1 MMGTESDL
9 DEPKQTHHENLG
21 QLVLLQRKLDIMNK
35 VILEQREKIRFYSK
49 IEQEHESQSKEVQKM
64 KDTINR
70 LTEETLKLAT
80 FATQVQEL
88 QCELESMK
96 IESDNLKSELKVAQ
110 IAEQNTA
117 RQLVE
122 IKQDYTNHIATILQV
137 GNEDMNYLLYQENTI
152 AALELNLKTW
162 FLKPTSIRP
171 CRTIGFQ
178 IQKPN
183 AARIQIAVF
192 CFHSSIVDITAE
204 APTEFH
210 YTWLRDNCQCPLCVH
225 TSTRQ
230 KLHSSGQVVS
240 QKPLSV
246 QVLADK
252 IRIIWPRD
260 ALLPKTQEHISEY
273 DKKWLQR
280 FQYSGPFQPTIKP
293 VLWDRKNYQ
302 RDTVDYKDFQTPEGF
317 KKVLQQLHDFGL
329 SFLKNVPTEKD
340 TQVEQVAQAFG
351 PIKETFYGKS
361 WNVKNDP
368 NSKNIAY
375 TSLYLGLH
383 MDLMYFE
390 SPPALQFLHCLQNTV
405 KGGTSLFLDL
415 FKVVEDLKR
424 DHPKQFKVLTE
435 FPVRFLYENDGHHMD
450 FNRPTINIDVND
462 GYNIYYSPP
471 FQGPLHGPPEKVDE
485 FYEAFALLERKI
497 NQRDGLYEYLLKEGD
512 LVIFANRRVLHG
524 RDKFDPL
531 SGNRWLKG
539 TYVGFDEFKLSTTAR
554 LRTGFT
560 EKLKTGPGLKEFIE
574 SSSKMT
580 LEESLELN
588 TPKIQPLTK
597 RQHQKLP
604 SWLKTEIPVGQDYK
618 RIKRDLRGLKLNTVC
633 EEARCPNIGECWG
646 GGEDGTATATIMLMG
661 DECTR
666 GCRFCSVKTNRNPN
680 PLDPDE
686 PENTA
691 EAISRWGLD
700 YIVMTSVDRDDLP
713 DGGAAHFA
721 KTVRLI
727 KEKAPH
733 ILVETLTGD
742 FWGKLENVETVAL
755 SGVDVYAH
763 NIETVE
769 NLQPYVRDRR
779 AGFKQSLSVLER
791 AKKVRPT
798 LVTKTSMMLGLGE
811 TDEEVM
817 HALKELRKIDVDVV
831 TFGQYMRPTKKH
843 MKVEAYI
850 TPEKFDY
857 WAKTAT
863 ELGFKYVASGPLVRS
878 SYKAG
883 ELYIKN
889 ILKAEKNK
897 A

>member
-1 MMGTESDL
+1 M
-9 DEPKQTHHENLG
+9 
-21 QLVLLQRKLDIMNK
+21 
-35 VILEQREKIRFYSK
+35 
-49 IEQEHESQSKEVQKM
+49 
-64 KDTINR
+64 
-70 LTEETLKLAT
+70 
-80 FATQVQEL
+80 
-88 QCELESMK
+88 
-96 IESDNLKSELKVAQ
+96 
-110 IAEQNTA
+110 
-117 RQLVE
+117 
-122 IKQDYTNHIATILQV
+122 
-137 GNEDMNYLLYQENTI
+137 
-152 AALELNLKTW
+152 
-162 FLKPTSIRP
+162 
-171 CRTIGFQ
+171 
-178 IQKPN
+178 
-183 AARIQIAVF
+183 
-192 CFHSSIVDITAE
+192 
-204 APTEFH
+204 
-210 YTWLRDNCQCPLCVH
+210 LR
-225 TSTRQ
+225 
-230 KLHSSGQVVS
+230 
-240 QKPLSV
+240 
-246 QVLADK
+246 
-252 IRIIWPRD
+252 
-260 ALLPKTQEHISEY
+260 
-273 DKKWLQR
+273 
-280 FQYSGPFQPTIKP
+280 
-293 VLWDRKNYQ
+293 
-302 RDTVDYKDFQTPEGF
+302 
-317 KKVLQQLHDFGL
+317 
-329 SFLKNVPTEKD
+329 
-340 TQVEQVAQAFG
+340 
-351 PIKETFYGKS
+351 
-361 WNVKNDP
+361 
-368 NSKNIAY
+368 
-375 TSLYLGLH
+375 
-383 MDLMYFE
+383 
-390 SPPALQFLHCLQNTV
+390 
-405 KGGTSLFLDL
+405 
-415 FKVVEDLKR
+415 
-424 DHPKQFKVLTE
+424 
-435 FPVRFLYENDGHHMD
+435 
-450 FNRPTINIDVND
+450 
-462 GYNIYYSPP
+462 
-471 FQGPLHGPPEKVDE
+471 
-485 FYEAFALLERKI
+485 
-497 NQRDGLYEYLLKEGD
+497 
-512 LVIFANRRVLHG
+512 
-524 RDKFDPL
+524 
-531 SGNRWLKG
+531 
-539 TYVGFDEFKLSTTAR
+539 KLSTSSL

-560 EKLKTGPGLKEFIE
+560 EKLKNGPGLQEFIE
-574 SSSKMT
+574 RSSKMT

-588 TPKIQPLTK
+588 TPNIHPLTK
-597 RQHQKLP
+597 RKHQKLP
-604 SWLKTEIPVGQDYK
+604 SWLKTEIPVGQDFK

-713 DGGAAHFA
+713 DGGASHFA

-791 AKKVRPT
+791 AKSVQPS

-857 WAKTAT
+857 WAETAK

-889 ILKAEKNK
+889 ILRAEKNK
-897 A
+897 E